1 MESCKSKLCLVF
13 VSFIDR
19 ILNLIISPFRL
30 DKLLA
35 ISGTSLVVS
44 PTLFDFTGTVQFQNS
59 VISGKFSFTNE
70 IDIISYILG
79 GVLIFLS
86 VYLYSKRELNDGTST
101 NFLSLMDAVEAK
113 KKANSDDNNALIQ
126 YWFYKVYG
134 AHIGVGEIC
143 FLLNLNDPHWEINDY
158 LRSKNLLNFNN
169 KFELKDGVD
178 LEKSKKKGIFWYIF
192 LAVAALAFYIIFI
205 VLISSGSTIEA
216 MVSLL
221 CTGLIGYGSF
231 LSLSGHG
238 AAFAAE
244 RLIKRT

>member
-19 ILNLIISPFRL
+19 LLNLIISPFRL

-44 PTLFDFTGTVQFQNS
+44 PTLFDFKGAVQFQNS

-79 GVLIFLS
+79 GVLIVLS
-86 VYLYSKRELNDGTST
+86 VYLYSKREFKDGTST

-113 KKANSDDNNALIQ
+113 KKASSDDNNALIQ

-158 LRSKNLLNFNN
+158 LRSRNLLSFNN
-169 KFELKDGVD
+169 KFELKDDVD
-178 LEKSKKKGIFWYIF
+178 LEKSKKKGTFGYF
-192 LAVAALAFYIIFI
+192 SLAFVALVFYIIFI
-205 VLISSGSTIEA
+205 ALISNGSTIEA
-216 MVSLL
+216 MGSLL
-221 CTGLIGYGSF
+221 CTGVIGYGSF
-231 LSLSGHG
+231 LSLSGRG

-244 RLIKRT
+244 RLIKHT